1 MSMEKLPKLLHF
13 ADPLPQPT
21 FDQPAPERCLG
32 APPQRT
38 TWELYDQQG
47 VSMGV
52 WACEPGAWKIAFHA
66 DRHEFFQVLEG
77 RLRIVAEDGAAR
89 EYGPGDAAIIPA
101 GFQGVFQVIEAVKKR
116 YVMIDRRA

>member
-1 MSMEKLPKLLHF
+1 MTMDALPKLQHF
-13 ADPLPQPT
+13 AGPLPQPT

-38 TWELYDQQG
+38 TWELYANQG

-52 WACEPGAWKIAFHA
+52 WACQPGAWKIAFHE
-66 DRHEFFQVLEG
+66 DRHEFFQVLAG
-77 RLRIVAEDGAAR
+77 RLRIIAADGAAR

-101 GFQGVFQVIEAVKKR
+101 GFRGVFEVIEPVQKR
-116 YVMIDRRA
+116 YVMIDR